1 MASRDI
7 ANKSVTKS
15 IFLKDSC
22 RGQLESVEDNTLF
35 TFSKS
40 NSLFVNT
47 CQMKKQ
53 SIFLKMEIMILLSDL
68 IDTLKEFHH
77 NIT

>member
-22 RGQLESVEDNTLF
+22 RGQLESVEDNTSF

-40 NSLFVNT
+40 KSLFVNP

-53 SIFLKMEIMILLSDL
+53 SNVLKMEIMILLSD
-68 IDTLKEFHH
+68 IIQIPKEFHH
-77 NIT
+77 KIT